1 MFYAIPHFCTITQ
14 LSQKSKSARTTCWR
28 APLNLSSL
36 SNHDPNV
43 PSFFGYIYD
52 NCLSSLAA
60 SLCES
65 LKYELEKGLRS
76 AYLLPCNGSAFFSSV
91 GIFMACGIIHIQ
103 ISENTIFQTLSEI
116 INYVSFLYELY
127 LDQGARWQV
136 KFLRRK

>member
-1 MFYAIPHFCTITQ
+1 MITANTKITANTQMTMVEIYFGQLIMRTRDFYKMEAYKQTLSRCMFYAIPHFCTITQ

-43 PSFFGYIYD
+43 PSFFGYIYN
-52 NCLSSLAA
+52 NCLASLAA

-76 AYLLPCNGSAFFSSV
+76 AYLLPCNGSVFFLQWV
-91 GIFMACGIIHIQ
+91 
-103 ISENTIFQTLSEI
+103 
-116 INYVSFLYELY
+116 FL
-127 LDQGARWQV
+127 WPV
-136 KFLRRK
+136 V